1 MPDSVPQNAKLG
13 IAWMLLTMLLFVSMD
28 VCAKYL
34 VQTYH
39 VAQVVWAR
47 YFFHMM
53 LLVIV
58 LAPRIRTLAITGH
71 LKLQLFRSLLLLGT
85 TLAFFTGL
93 RFVELADASAIML
106 ASPIVVTALSMPIL
120 KEHVGIRRWVSVIIG
135 CIGALVIIRPGTG
148 MMQMASLFPLA
159 AAMFFGMYQI
169 STRFLSHSE
178 SILTTLLYTAVIGA
192 IVMTVAVPFFWQ
204 TPTTFDWMVMVL
216 LAVFGGLGHFTMIK
230 ALTIAPAATIVP
242 FTYSNLIWA
251 TLFGFIF
258 FNDLPDQLTIIG
270 ASIIVSS
277 GLYIFHREH
286 RKVEK

>member
-1 MPDSVPQNAKLG
+1 MPGPVPQNAKLG

-28 VCAKYL
+28 VSAKYL
-34 VQTYH
+34 VQTYD
-39 VAQVVWAR
+39 VVQVVWAR
-47 YFFHMM
+47 YFFHMLI
-53 LLVIV
+53 LLIV
-58 LAPRIRTLAITGH
+58 LAPRIRRLAVTGH
-71 LKLQLFRSLLLLGT
+71 LKLQLFRSVLLLGT
-85 TLAFFTGL
+85 TLSFFTGL
-93 RFVELADASAIML
+93 RFVQMADASAIML

-120 KEHVGIRRWVSVIIG
+120 REHVGARRWVSVLIG

-148 MMQMASLFPLA
+148 MMQAASLFPLA
-159 AAMFFGMYQI
+159 AAMFFGAYQI
-169 STRFLSHSE
+169 STRFLSQSE

-192 IVMTVAVPFFWQ
+192 IVMTFAVPFFWQ
-204 TPTTFDWMVMVL
+204 TPTTFDWMVMIL

-242 FTYSNLIWA
+242 FTYTNLIWA

-258 FNDLPDQLTIIG
+258 FDDLPDQLTIIG

-286 RKVEK
+286 RKTGS